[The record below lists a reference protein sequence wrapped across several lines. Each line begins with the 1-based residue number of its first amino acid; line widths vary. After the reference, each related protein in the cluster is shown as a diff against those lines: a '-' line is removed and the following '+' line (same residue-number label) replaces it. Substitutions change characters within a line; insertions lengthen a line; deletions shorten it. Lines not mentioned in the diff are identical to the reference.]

1 MDYTNGTK
9 GHELQDQDD
18 LPEIDALSRDENTT
32 TKSSS
37 KGRKDDLTQRMAEQ
51 ARTIRELTQLLQ
63 DKQEELR
70 DSERAQHD
78 LNSLLQAAM
87 STPGPDK
94 RSTETPGRRES
105 PGPHRLQL
113 QPKGIRQED
122 KDFQEK
128 VRQQTPHVP
137 PTNDPTDPGLVF
149 IKTRKSNIGQS
160 SSRPQ

>member
-1 MDYTNGTK
+1 MDYTNGKT
-9 GHELQDQDD
+9 GHELQGQDD
-18 LPEIDALSRDENTT
+18 HLPEIDALSRDENTT

-105 PGPHRLQL
+105 PGPHRLQ
-113 QPKGIRQED
+113 PKGIRQED

-128 VRQQTPHVP
+128 VRQQTQPH
-137 PTNDPTDPGLVF
+137 
-149 IKTRKSNIGQS
+149 QS
-160 SSRPQ
+160 F